1 MAVALHKRTGWP
13 LAVVIGTHATRTES
27 AYEIA
32 HAVVIPEAPWNRDK
46 SIVADARGLQW
57 ASAVVQDCCFDW
69 PVVSAAIERRS
80 TQHLMQEMFIR
91 PEEIEAAQG
100 FLRDRPQ
107 RFVFE
112 SPGA

>member
-13 LAVVIGTHATRTES
+13 LAVVIGTHAMRTES

-32 HAVVIPEAPWNRDK
+32 HAVVIPEVPWNRDQ

-57 ASAVVQDCCFDW
+57 APAVVQDCRFDK
-69 PVVSAAIERRS
+69 PVASVGIERRS
-80 TQHLMQEMFIR
+80 IEHLMQEMFIR
-91 PEEIEAAQG
+91 PGEIEEAQG
-100 FLRDRPQ
+100 FLRRYSQ

-112 SPGA
+112 SPSA